1 MKLSPQKRPSASGMT
16 LLEVTIIILVLLGL
30 ISVLFVGASAW
41 KKGSDRSACILTVRN
56 AQNAI
61 RAYAN
66 IRGLDPGADIPGG
79 FSRESAITGPGN
91 FFEMWPAC
99 PGGGGYGGQELT
111 TIPMPGV
118 VLMACNWGTAEN
130 SHMPAEHADW

>member
-1 MKLSPQKRPSASGMT
+1 MT
-16 LLEVTIIILVLLGL
+16 LLELTVVILVLLGL
-30 ISVLFVGASAW
+30 VGILFIGARAW
-41 KKGSDRSACILTVRN
+41 KNGSDRSGCILTVRN

-66 IRGLDPGADIPGG
+66 MRGLDAGADIPGG
-79 FSRESAITGPGN
+79 RSREAVITGPGN
-91 FFEMWPAC
+91 FFDAWPAC

-118 VLMACNWGTAEN
+118 VLMACNWGTIEN
-130 SHMPAEHADW
+130 SHMPEEQGDW